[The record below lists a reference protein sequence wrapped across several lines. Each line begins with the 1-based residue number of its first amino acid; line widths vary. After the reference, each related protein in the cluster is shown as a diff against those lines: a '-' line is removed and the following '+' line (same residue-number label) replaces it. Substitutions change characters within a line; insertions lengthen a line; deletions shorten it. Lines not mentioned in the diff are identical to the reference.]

1 MSVQHCNVIC
11 AQRHLSRPLTRQAV
25 SICRRDNTYILSE
38 RELGLTLHLVNAS
51 FPPRPDQAS
60 PARLSV
66 ERIRDA
72 ALKCFAAHGT
82 SATSL
87 RFIADTAGVS
97 IGLVQHHFGTKD
109 GLITAVD
116 EYVVTVL
123 GSNLAGTSPAPSL
136 DPVGDHGHR
145 VTSLI
150 AEHTDVID
158 YIVRALLEETPTGNF
173 IFDTLFAMGETR
185 WNQHLGDQLTAPG
198 LDPTWA
204 ALNPLLLV
212 LGAMTLRSHLDRHL
226 PEAFTSAA
234 QLTRWESSVNTLIQ
248 RGQLRASPPTIQDS

>member
-1 MSVQHCNVIC
+1 M
-11 AQRHLSRPLTRQAV
+11 
-25 SICRRDNTYILSE
+25 
-38 RELGLTLHLVNAS
+38 NAS
-51 FPPRPDQAS
+51 FPPRPDQTS
-60 PARLSV
+60 PTRPSV

-72 ALKCFAAHGT
+72 ALKCFAAYGT
-82 SATSL
+82 AATSL
-87 RFIADTAGVS
+87 RYIADTAEVS

-116 EYVVTVL
+116 EHVLTVL
-123 GSNLAGTSPAPSL
+123 GSNLAGTSPAPSP

-145 VTSLI
+145 VTRLI

-158 YIVRALLEETPTGNF
+158 YVVRALLEETPTGNF

-185 WNQHLGDQLTAPG
+185 WNQHRDDQLTAPG

-212 LGAMTLRSHLDRHL
+212 LGAMSLRSHLDRHL

-234 QLTRWESSVNTLIQ
+234 QLARWESSVNTLIQ
-248 RGQLRASPPTIQDS
+248 RGQLSTPPPTIQES